1 MIRISIVRVHDSKER
16 MTNMQLEK
24 IVNYH
29 KALADPTRLRILLLL
44 SEGEMNGQALA
55 EKLNI
60 SQPTVTHHAAKLRE
74 AALITE
80 RREKNTVYFAQNRYF
95 IQQHAQASL
104 ELILREGGKEMTTTA
119 NEQMKSAVIR
129 NFFAKDG
136 RLRSIP
142 AQYKKKLIA
151 LEHVV
156 ERLEPGRKYTEKEIN
171 EFIKQF
177 HEDYATIRREFI
189 MHQFMYREDG
199 IYELNPR
206 ELWTRWEDV
215 K

>member
-1 MIRISIVRVHDSKER
+1 
-16 MTNMQLEK
+16 MQLEK
-24 IVNYH
+24 IVAYH

-55 EKLNI
+55 EKLSL

-80 RREKNTVYFAQNRYF
+80 RRDKNTVYFAQNQYF
-95 IQQHAQASL
+95 IKQHAQASL
-104 ELILREGGKEMTTTA
+104 NLICKEGGEKMTEPV
-119 NEQMKSAVIR
+119 NETVKASVLR

-136 RLRSIP
+136 RLRQIP

-151 LEHVV
+151 LQHMV
-156 ERLEPGRKYTEKEIN
+156 ENLEPGRKYTEKEIN
-171 EFIKQF
+171 EFIKQY
-177 HEDYATIRREFI
+177 HEDFATIRREFI
-189 MHQFMYREDG
+189 MHQFMFREDG

-206 ELWTRWEDV
+206 ELWTRWENV

>member
-1 MIRISIVRVHDSKER
+1 
-16 MTNMQLEK
+16 MQLEK

-104 ELILREGGKEMTTTA
+104 QFIIKEGGKQMSEPA
-119 NEQMKSAVIR
+119 NENVKAAVLR

-136 RLRSIP
+136 RLRQIP

-151 LEHVV
+151 LEHMV
-156 ERLEPGRKYTEKEIN
+156 EQLEPGRKYTEKEMN
-171 EFIKQF
+171 EFIKHY
-177 HEDYATIRREFI
+177 HEDFATIRREFI

-206 ELWTRWEDV
+206 ELWTRWENV